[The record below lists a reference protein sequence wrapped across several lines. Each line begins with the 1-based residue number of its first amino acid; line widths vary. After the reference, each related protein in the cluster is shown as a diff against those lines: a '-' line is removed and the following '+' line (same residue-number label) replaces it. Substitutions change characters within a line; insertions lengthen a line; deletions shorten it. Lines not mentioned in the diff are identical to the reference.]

1 MAKQII
7 SKRGQKGCHVKRL

>member
-7 SKRGQKGCHVKRL
+7 SKRGQKGCHVKCL